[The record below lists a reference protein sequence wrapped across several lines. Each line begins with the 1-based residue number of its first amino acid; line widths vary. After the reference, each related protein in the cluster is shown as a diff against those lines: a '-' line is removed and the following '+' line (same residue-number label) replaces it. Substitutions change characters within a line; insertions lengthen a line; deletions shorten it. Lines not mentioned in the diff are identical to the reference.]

1 MHVSRKYPKPEKRI
15 QPRPVPVAWAE
26 AEKNALIHLVER
38 VHQVF
43 ETILH
48 DLQSDPAYTDLSPR
62 EQVRLFG
69 DTVGNDTLAT
79 LLQIARVGKLDVEL
93 AYKILKTPDKLLEVI
108 DKIQ

>member
-1 MHVSRKYPKPEKRI
+1 
-15 QPRPVPVAWAE
+15 
-26 AEKNALIHLVER
+26 
-38 VHQVF
+38 
-43 ETILH
+43 
-48 DLQSDPAYTDLSPR
+48 LSPR

-93 AYKILKTPDKLLEVI
+93 AHKILKTPDKLLEVI